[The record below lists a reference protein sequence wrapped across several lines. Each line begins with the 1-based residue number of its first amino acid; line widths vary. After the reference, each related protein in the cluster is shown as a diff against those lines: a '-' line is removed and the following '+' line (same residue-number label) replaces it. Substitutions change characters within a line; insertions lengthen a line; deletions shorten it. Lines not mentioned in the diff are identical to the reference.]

1 MHNKIHPI
9 LARIK
14 SQGLLPLFFHANPDV
29 CQSVVKALYAAGIRT
44 IEFTNRGEQALQ
56 NFSNLVRLR
65 DQEMKDLVL
74 GIGTIKTAEQARQ
87 FMSEGADF
95 LISPGMVPEV
105 GKIAAQHDHFWVPGC
120 MTPSEIIAA
129 ESLGCTF
136 VKLFPGNL
144 LGPAFVSSVRDLF
157 PEMAFMPTGG
167 AEPEKS
173 NLDAWFKAGVIGV
186 GMGSRLISPTVLK
199 NGEYAKITDMTVKV
213 LEMISEIRGKG

>member
-1 MHNKIHPI
+1 MEIPPVKPNNKSKPLSNVMHNKIHPI

-87 FMSEGADF
+87 FMAEGADF
-95 LISPGMVPEV
+95 LDISRHG
-105 GKIAAQHDHFWVPGC
+105 
-120 MTPSEIIAA
+120 S
-129 ESLGCTF
+129 
-136 VKLFPGNL
+136 
-144 LGPAFVSSVRDLF
+144 
-157 PEMAFMPTGG
+157 GG
-167 AEPEKS
+167 
-173 NLDAWFKAGVIGV
+173 G
-186 GMGSRLISPTVLK
+186 
-199 NGEYAKITDMTVKV
+199 
-213 LEMISEIRGKG
+213 